1 MPTTDP
7 RDPSRQDN
15 LDDSAGDRERVGV
28 EIAGRLRER
37 EIELTGR
44 ETSDELADML
54 TAVERFEH
62 SVSALGGDSMTN
74 APDSSQPERADYVVP
89 ARKAGEAADA
99 YARRVTSAAEQLRRH
114 AKDD

>member
-7 RDPSRQDN
+7 REPSP
-15 LDDSAGDRERVGV
+15 SEPGADRDQERDRVSI

-37 EIELTGR
+37 EVLLTGR
-44 ETSDELADML
+44 ETSGELSDML

-74 APDSSQPERADYVVP
+74 APDSSTPDRADFVVP
-89 ARKAGEAADA
+89 ARRAAESPDE
-99 YARRVTSAAEQLRRH
+99 YARRVTAAAKRLRRTTEG
-114 AKDD
+114 